1 MRSGGCQEEND
12 KAREI
17 DLSTGLGLD
26 FHFFTLL
33 PRSQQTALPRA
44 VETKDEQLR
53 RAAAVT
59 AICTPVRI
67 EWRYHRAIT
76 V

>member
-17 DLSTGLGLD
+17 DLSTWLVLD

-33 PRSQQTALPRA
+33 PRPQQTALPRA
-44 VETKDEQLR
+44 VETKMSNCDAR
-53 RAAAVT
+53 
-59 AICTPVRI
+59 PP
-67 EWRYHRAIT
+67 
-76 V
+76 